1 MPRNRRIES
10 HSFVLVLRGVSEPD
24 DTVEDALFEAGC
36 DDAILAFRNGVAYLE
51 FDRRASNSESAI
63 LSAVR
68 NVERS
73 KHPVAVS
80 HVEPDDLV
88 NASEIARR
96 LEYTREYVRLLVQGE
111 RGEGGFPAPL
121 AGVTGTAFLW
131 SWAVDLR
138 WLLEHD
144 KLADKSQLMQAEA
157 IRDINSALRARL
169 HPSVME
175 RRQNLLRKL
184 QRGGG

>member
-1 MPRNRRIES
+1 MPPNRKMKS
-10 HSFVLVLRGVSEPD
+10 YNFVLVLTGVSEPD

-51 FDRRASNSESAI
+51 FDRRAISLEAAI

-68 NVERS
+68 NVERA

-96 LEYTREYVRLLVQGE
+96 LEYTREYVRLLVRGE
-111 RGEGGFPAPL
+111 RGEGGFPTPL

-131 SWAVDLR
+131 SWATVLR
-138 WLLEHD
+138 WLLEHERLD
-144 KLADKSQLMQAEA
+144 DESQLAQAET
-157 IRDINSALRARL
+157 IRDINSALRVRL
-169 HPSVME
+169 HPSVRE
-175 RRQNLLRKL
+175 RHQTLLRKL
-184 QRGGG
+184 QRGGK